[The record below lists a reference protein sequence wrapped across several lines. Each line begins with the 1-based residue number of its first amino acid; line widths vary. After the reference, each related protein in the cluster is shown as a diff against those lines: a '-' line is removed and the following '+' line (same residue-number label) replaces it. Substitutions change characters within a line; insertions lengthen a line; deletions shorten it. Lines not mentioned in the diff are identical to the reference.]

1 MVDAMV
7 HDGLWCCFN
16 DCHMGHIAEQT
27 AAKFEVTRE
36 EQDAFALASNRKAS
50 SVSQNGSSEIAPV
63 VVKRRGGAVTVD
75 RDEGPARR
83 RFARRACRTEAGVPS
98 R

>member
-27 AAKFEVTRE
+27 ASKFEASRE
-36 EQDAFALASNRKAS
+36 EQDAFASRAIGRLRL
-50 SVSQNGSSEIAPV
+50 SQKMGAVRSRLWWSSEEAALSPWTATRARAPTL
-63 VVKRRGGAVTVD
+63 RSISSPG
-75 RDEGPARR
+75 
-83 RFARRACRTEAGVPS
+83 
-98 R
+98 